1 MWAKI
6 TKDNTFVEG
15 GMIEM
20 QEAIQKRAMGE
31 GSYMIPSFDYSAYS
45 SIEIKK
51 LGKPKFRRIREPYKL
66 LPDSF
71 LLPKNGPYTPTF
83 DKFIMRAFDHGLFKK
98 ISYKY
103 QFREGVLTVFENY
116 SKCRILIFSE
126 ELAYYATKKSEDT
139 KEAVPLTMKPF
150 YAIFILCGIFYLLS
164 TICFLF
170 EIIHE
175 FIKKKLT
182 RQNQTPIVDSIGL
195 EVMEE

>member
-1 MWAKI
+1 MDSSRRFH
-6 TKDNTFVEG
+6 TNTNSEKVCSQCLQ
-15 GMIEM
+15 MT
-20 QEAIQKRAMGE
+20 QNVA
-31 GSYMIPSFDYSAYS
+31 
-45 SIEIKK
+45 
-51 LGKPKFRRIREPYKL
+51 
-66 LPDSF
+66 
-71 LLPKNGPYTPTF
+71 
-83 DKFIMRAFDHGLFKK
+83 
-98 ISYKY
+98 
-103 QFREGVLTVFENY
+103 
-116 SKCRILIFSE
+116 ILIFSE

-182 RQNQTPIVDSIGL
+182 RQNQTPIVDPIGL

>member
-1 MWAKI
+1 
-6 TKDNTFVEG
+6 
-15 GMIEM
+15 M

-31 GSYMIPSFDYSAYS
+31 GSYMIPSFDYSAQS

-103 QFREGVLTVFENY
+103 QFREGVFTVFEND
-116 SKCRILIFSE
+116 SKCRTYLIFSE
-126 ELAYYATKKSEDT
+126 ELAYYATKKSEDA

-182 RQNQTPIVDSIGL
+182 RQNQTTIVDPIGL
-195 EVMEE
+195 EVMRE

>member
-1 MWAKI
+1 
-6 TKDNTFVEG
+6 
-15 GMIEM
+15 M

-103 QFREGVLTVFENY
+103 QFREGLFTVFAND
-116 SKCRILIFSE
+116 SKCRNFNLFRG
-126 ELAYYATKKSEDT
+126 TC
-139 KEAVPLTMKPF
+139 
-150 YAIFILCGIFYLLS
+150 ILCHQKVRRYQGSSAANNETILCHFHSVWNLLPIVYNLLS
-164 TICFLF
+164 L
-170 EIIHE
+170 
-175 FIKKKLT
+175 
-182 RQNQTPIVDSIGL
+182 
-195 EVMEE
+195 

>member
-1 MWAKI
+1 M
-6 TKDNTFVEG
+6 
-15 GMIEM
+15 
-20 QEAIQKRAMGE
+20 
-31 GSYMIPSFDYSAYS
+31 
-45 SIEIKK
+45 
-51 LGKPKFRRIREPYKL
+51 
-66 LPDSF
+66 
-71 LLPKNGPYTPTF
+71 
-83 DKFIMRAFDHGLFKK
+83 
-98 ISYKY
+98 
-103 QFREGVLTVFENY
+103 FEND
-116 SKCRILIFSE
+116 SKCRIWFFAFYTNFSE